1 MIRNLIRT
9 CDMCHRQIPAG
20 QYMQRYSDRNGPDVL
35 MILAENQDRDLQLI
49 ELPDGT
55 ITMDTCVT
63 CYTRMSFTAST
74 AVN

>member
-20 QYMQRYSDRNGPDVL
+20 QYMQRYSDRNGSDVQ
-35 MILAENQDRDLQLI
+35 MILAENQGRDLQLI

-55 ITMDTCVT
+55 ISMDTCTT
-63 CYTRMSFTAST
+63 CYTRMPFSSST
-74 AVN
+74 LLN